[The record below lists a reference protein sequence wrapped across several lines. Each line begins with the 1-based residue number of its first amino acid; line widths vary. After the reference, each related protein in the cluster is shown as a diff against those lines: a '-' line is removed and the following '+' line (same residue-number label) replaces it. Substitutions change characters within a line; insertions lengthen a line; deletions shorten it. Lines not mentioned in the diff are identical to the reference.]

1 MKISIIIPSYN
12 EEGNILELNKKL
24 TNALKELD
32 YEVIYVNDGSTDS
45 TLDKIKKV
53 FETDKEHI
61 KYISFSKNFGKDASI
76 YAGLKHS
83 TGDYTCIIDSDL
95 QQNPK
100 YIISMYDYLNNHEN
114 IDQIAMV
121 MKNRKKENII
131 NRIFKKNFY
140 KIINKLSDTKLV
152 DGASDFRMFRKNVKN
167 AILSLSEKNRF
178 TKGIFS
184 WIGFNTEYMY
194 YNVEKRHS
202 GKSKFNSHEQIKYAL
217 TGITNFSIKPL
228 SLATII
234 GIIISLLALIYI
246 IITILQVLIF
256 GKDVPGYASLL
267 VVILFMGGIQLI
279 FIGIIG
285 TYLGKSYIETKNR
298 PIYIEK
304 ETKGFDEEIL

>member
-12 EEGNILELNKKL
+12 EEGNILELNKKI
-24 TNALKELD
+24 TNALKNLD
-32 YEVIYVNDGSTDS
+32 YELIYINDGSSDS
-45 TLDKIKKV
+45 TLEKIKKV
-53 FETDKEHI
+53 YETDKEHI
-61 KYISFSKNFGKDASI
+61 KYISFSKNFGKDAAI
-76 YAGLKHS
+76 YAGLKNS
-83 TGDYTCIIDSDL
+83 TGNYTCIIDSDL

-100 YIISMYDYLNNHEN
+100 YIISMYDYLNNHED

-152 DGASDFRMFRKNVKN
+152 DGASDFRMFRTNVKN

-202 GKSKFNSHEQIKYAL
+202 GKSKFTTSEQIKYAL
-217 TGITNFSIKPL
+217 TGITNFSVKPL

-234 GIIISLLALIYI
+234 GALISLFSFIYI

-267 VVILFMGGIQLI
+267 ITSLFMGGIQLM
-279 FIGIIG
+279 FIGIMGSYI
-285 TYLGKSYIETKNR
+285 GKSYIETKNR

-304 ETKGFDEEIL
+304 ETKGFDNDIL